1 MTIENCQL
9 PESKEYNKE
18 QCDNKTDKLE
28 QKIALD
34 FPFEKNTNSTY
45 SIIKDN
51 IKLDIEIT
59 SDNLIEANKKI
70 LQLLTYF
77 KQESN
82 SSSHFY
88 IDEFFDKSIDMKQ
101 SLFSTEFLEDKKFQN
116 LFWWEENKQKLI
128 NFLHLILWVT
138 ESEWD
143 FSYNKS
149 YAAPDYIDL
158 VDMNENEK
166 LISSIQEKYDRFQNE
181 NQWKNIEEIKK
192 SFWEVTRESS
202 LLLALFIIKNP
213 IIVNQWSIG
222 ISTMGSITYNNMR
235 YSWKGLEQSVTWSN
249 MRCKYKWWA
258 FIELQQHSRIR
269 GKLQLIDHT
278 DQIILNQLLWNT
290 TSDDYKIP
298 RTSSSKYEWIR
309 YIQK

>member
-1 MTIENCQL
+1 
-9 PESKEYNKE
+9 
-18 QCDNKTDKLE
+18 
-28 QKIALD
+28 
-34 FPFEKNTNSTY
+34 
-45 SIIKDN
+45 
-51 IKLDIEIT
+51 
-59 SDNLIEANKKI
+59 
-70 LQLLTYF
+70 
-77 KQESN
+77 
-82 SSSHFY
+82 
-88 IDEFFDKSIDMKQ
+88 MKQ

-269 GKLQLIDHT
+269 GKLQLIDHN

-298 RTSSSKYEWIR
+298 RTSSSKYEWSR
-309 YIQK
+309 DIQK